1 MPFNYTLLGY
11 DDNFNH
17 MLQSAETA
25 LDKLNA
31 WYWVR
36 DFQDPEGF
44 GGSTDPMMSAMGAA
58 MDYKGHSCSSV
69 GRTMRSMQTIAKY
82 GMRAFIEEVPHFAS
96 YEGFFRTLFGE
107 KGHELEPK
115 ITEFTEDNA
124 WWIADEKRFRTLEEH
139 IAYVS
144 AR

>member
-1 MPFNYTLLGY
+1 MPFNYKLLGY

-25 LDKLNA
+25 LDTLNA

-69 GRTMRSMQTIAKY
+69 GRTMRSMQTIAKH

-96 YEGFFRTLFGE
+96 YEGFFRSLFGE
-107 KGHELEPK
+107 EGHELEPK
-115 ITEFTEDNA
+115 VPEFEVDNA
-124 WWIADEKRFRTLEEH
+124 WWVADEKRFRTLEEH

>member
-1 MPFNYTLLGY
+1 MPFNYKLLGY

-25 LDKLNA
+25 LDKLNG

-36 DFQDPEGF
+36 DFNDPEGF
-44 GGSTDPMMSAMGAA
+44 GGSMHPMANALMVA
-58 MDYKGHSCSSV
+58 MDYKGHSGSSI
-69 GRTMRSMQTIAKY
+69 GRTLRSMQTIAKH
-82 GMRAFIEEVPHFAS
+82 GMRVFIEEVPHFAN
-96 YEGFFRTLFGE
+96 YEGFFRSVFGE
-107 KGHELEPK
+107 EGHELKPDVP
-115 ITEFTEDNA
+115 EFENDNA
-124 WWIADEKRFRTLEEH
+124 WWIAEEKRFRTLEEH